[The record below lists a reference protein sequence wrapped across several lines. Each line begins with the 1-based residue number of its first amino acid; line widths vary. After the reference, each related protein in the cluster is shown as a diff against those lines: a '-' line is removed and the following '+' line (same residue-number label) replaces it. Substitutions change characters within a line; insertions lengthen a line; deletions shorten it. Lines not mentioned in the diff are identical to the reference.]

1 VRQLWYLLALL
12 LAIFL
17 LWDFPLFY
25 PLKILVVFFHES
37 SHALAT
43 LLTGGSVKEMVIQP
57 QAGGHVISMG
67 GNRAITLT
75 AGYLGS
81 LLWGVCIYLLAITS
95 NRDRGIMMSLG
106 GVLIVITL
114 IYISNSFAFFFGL
127 ITGAVMIASGK
138 WLSMKINDFILRV
151 IGLTSM
157 MYVPLDIYS
166 DTILRSHLRSDARM
180 FAEEFGGA
188 TVIWGTIWIA
198 ISLLVIY
205 RCLKWSLKRQ

>member
-1 VRQLWYLLALL
+1 MRQLWYLLALL
-12 LAIFL
+12 LTIFL
-17 LWDFPLFY
+17 LWDVAIFY

-43 LLTGGSVKEMVIQP
+43 LLTGGEVKEMVIQP
-57 QAGGHVISMG
+57 QAGGHVISAG

-81 LLWGVCIYLLAITS
+81 LAWGVCIYLLAITS
-95 NRDRGIMMSLG
+95 QRDRGIMMGLG
-106 GVLIVITL
+106 VVLMAITL
-114 IYISNSFAFFFGL
+114 IYISNSFALLFGL
-127 ITGAVMIASGK
+127 ITGAAMIASGK

-188 TVIWGTIWIA
+188 TIMWGTIWIV

-205 RCLKWSLKRQ
+205 KCLKWSLKR